1 MANFAYRGRWPHI
14 RALKGLVMAM
24 SALSFVS
31 LLSLSNIEAL
41 AASGQEE
48 LPHSP
53 VNADAKA
60 SALQLS
66 GKPAGGT
73 ADHSKFEILQQDFK
87 SGPEVTKA
95 CLTCHTEAADQVQ
108 HTLHWKWETKNE
120 ATGQTLGK
128 RTVINSFC
136 GNVASNEPRCT
147 SCHAG
152 YGWEDMRQP
161 PPSEPEAVDCL
172 VCHAD
177 TELYKKFATK
187 AGHPLYEP
195 TPWNGKIVQ
204 PPNLSMAAQS
214 VTNPQ
219 RENCGSCH
227 YYGGG
232 GDGVKHGDLDSSL
245 NHPDAALDVHMNAD
259 GLNMACTACHSG
271 SGHQWPGSRYS
282 TEAKPTTVTND
293 GEETKTAKIRSL
305 DQHAGLMEPSA
316 SCESCHS
323 ARPHD
328 GNDIMGIKLNDH
340 TDTVACQ
347 TCHVPEFARGGVAT
361 KTLWDWSTAGKL
373 KDGKPYKVMDEHGHP
388 SYMSE
393 KGDFEY
399 AENVQPFYSWF
410 NGETTWTLLDDTIDP
425 TKVVEINALGG
436 SASDGKS
443 RIWPFK
449 RMHSRQPYDKANNQ
463 LVYNHVFGKDDT
475 ALWTNFDWDKSVPA
489 AMDFIGKDFSG
500 ELGFVDTYMYW
511 PITHMVAPK
520 EQAVRCTEC
529 HAKEGR
535 LAGITGIYMP
545 GRDNFKWLDWI
556 GYAAFGLTLLG
567 VLIHALLRIIFR
579 NRKTQA

>member
-1 MANFAYRGRWPHI
+1 MANFACQGRWPLD
-14 RALKGLVMAM
+14 RTSKRPGLAA
-24 SALSFVS
+24 SALV
-31 LLSLSNIEAL
+31 LLSLLLLPVGAVS
-41 AASGQEE
+41 AASGDA

-53 VNADAKA
+53 LSPAAKA
-60 SALQLS
+60 SLQLS

-95 CLTCHTEAADQVQ
+95 CLSCHTEAADQVQ

-128 RTVINSFC
+128 RTVINAFC

-152 YGWEDMRQP
+152 YGWEDMRKD

-177 TELYKKFATK
+177 TALYSKYPTK

-195 TPWNGKIVQ
+195 ITVNGKTVM
-204 PPNLSMAAQS
+204 PPDLGKAARS

-219 RENCGSCH
+219 RQNCGSCH

-245 NHPDAALDVHMNAD
+245 NLPDKTLDVHMNKD
-259 GLNMACTACHSG
+259 GLNMACTACHAG

-282 TEAKPTTVTND
+282 MEAKPTTVAKD
-293 GEETKTAKIRSL
+293 GEETKTAKIRKL
-305 DQHAGLMEPSA
+305 DQMASLMEPSA
-316 SCESCHS
+316 TCESCHS
-323 ARPHD
+323 NRPHD
-328 GNDIMGIKLNDH
+328 GGDLMGIKLNDH

-347 TCHVPEFARGGVAT
+347 TCHIPEFARGGVAT

-373 KDGKPYKVMDEHGHP
+373 KDGKPYKDMDEHGHP

-393 KGDFEY
+393 KGNFEY
-399 AENVQPFYSWF
+399 GENIKPFYAWF
-410 NGETTWTLLDDTIDP
+410 NGETRWTLLDDKIDP

-436 SASDGKS
+436 SPSDGKS

-449 RMHSRQPYDKANNQ
+449 QMLSRQPYDMETNK
-463 LVYNHVFGKDDT
+463 LVYNHVFGNDDT
-475 ALWTNFDWDKSVPA
+475 ALWTNLDWSKSVPA
-489 AMDFIGKDFSG
+489 AMEFIGKDFSG
-500 ELGFVDTYMYW
+500 KLGFVDTHMYW

-520 EQAVRCTEC
+520 DQAVHCTEC
-529 HAKEGR
+529 HAKQGR
-535 LAGITGIYMP
+535 LDGITGIYMP
-545 GRDNFKWLDWI
+545 GRDHFKWLDWI
-556 GYAAFGLTLLG
+556 GYAAFVLTALG
-567 VLIHALLRIIFR
+567 VLFHALLRIIFR
-579 NRKTQA
+579 NRKKQA